1 MTNILLQGLAIAG
14 IGMGLVFLMIFALWG
29 IMALLVLLT
38 TRTTPQVMETAEQ
51 PSEPPSELPVE
62 THHRAEAAA
71 AAVAFALAQER
82 TRQQQELKAG
92 TEPTSQWLLT
102 SRLQQIN
109 RGSRGR
115 RG

>member
-14 IGMGLVFLMIFALWG
+14 IGMGLVFLMILALWG

-38 TRTTPQVMETAEQ
+38 TRTTPPEMETAEQ
-51 PSEPPSELPVE
+51 PSELPAE
-62 THHRAEAAA
+62 GEYKAEAAA

-82 TRQQQELKAG
+82 TRRQLELKAG
-92 TEPTSQWLLT
+92 TTPTSQWLLT
-102 SRLQQIN
+102 GRLQQIN
-109 RGSRGR
+109 QGMRGR

>member
-14 IGMGLVFLMIFALWG
+14 IGMGLVFLMILALWG

-38 TRTTPQVMETAEQ
+38 SRTTPSEMETVEQ
-51 PSEPPSELPVE
+51 PSEVPAEA
-62 THHRAEAAA
+62 HHSAEAAA

-82 TRQQQELKAG
+82 ISSQPQLKAG
-92 TEPTSQWLLT
+92 TTPTSQWLLT
-102 SRLQQIN
+102 GRLQQIN
-109 RGSRGR
+109 QGMRGR